1 VSNKRDGRVGDCG
14 NYFVAGRGPFIK
26 RLASGLLE
34 FHRRQETRRAK
45 SRERWSNSMPARHGV
60 DYLRD
65 CIFGEGRADWLPAS
79 DDDMEG
85 QEQTLAAAKACRFGQ
100 I

>member
-1 VSNKRDGRVGDCG
+1 
-14 NYFVAGRGPFIK
+14 
-26 RLASGLLE
+26 
-34 FHRRQETRRAK
+34 
-45 SRERWSNSMPARHGV
+45 MPARHGV